1 MRSWLGGPA
10 ALLAALVAQ
19 FALSSPWPGAM
30 AFFDLPLLV
39 VLYYALNRGPSL
51 GLTAGGFVGLL
62 QDALAGSLLGAGALS
77 RSLVGYLTGSATVR
91 FVLSGPFA
99 RLLVVIMAT
108 FAARLLEFFT
118 LTVMGRHLAAPTP
131 TDLLAGIAGNGAAG
145 AVLFT
150 LFQREKE
157 P

>member
-1 MRSWLGGPA
+1 VRAWLGRPA
-10 ALLAALVAQ
+10 ALLVALVAQ
-19 FALSSPWPGAM
+19 LALSSPWPGAM

-51 GLTAGGFVGLL
+51 GLTVGGFVGLL

-91 FVLSGPFA
+91 FVLGGPFA
-99 RLLVVIMAT
+99 RFLVVIAAT
-108 FAARLLEFFT
+108 LAARLLEFFT
-118 LTVMGRHLAAPTP
+118 LAVMGRHLAAPP
-131 TDLLAGIAGNGAAG
+131 PADLLAGIAGNGAAG

-150 LFQREKE
+150 LFHRERDS
-157 P
+157 